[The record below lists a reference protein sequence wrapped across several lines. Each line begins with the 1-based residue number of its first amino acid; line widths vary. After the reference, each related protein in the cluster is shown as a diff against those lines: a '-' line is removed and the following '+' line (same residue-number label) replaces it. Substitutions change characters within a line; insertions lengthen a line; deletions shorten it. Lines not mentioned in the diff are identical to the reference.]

1 MKMKLDRMKEY
12 ASQTAGIIMKH
23 PFKQVFDKWLVF
35 GCTIIATSSLILV
48 VAMLVLQPR
57 HKEKRGIDI
66 VFTGALGL
74 VFLFYRSC
82 IIFDFEHKEL
92 FLTGDSYKKLS
103 NIFMLAEFCRM
114 TLYLARV
121 SEKITGLIFGVG
133 LVIIIVFQE
142 ADPFNLI
149 NGVVSLLLNNIVLIY
164 FNFILS
170 PEKPAKVNMDAINL
184 TAFWYI
190 LSFFGFG
197 ATLLSSDFY
206 LLADDVFMF
215 ATGMS
220 LFYSW

>member
-1 MKMKLDRMKEY
+1 
-12 ASQTAGIIMKH
+12 
-23 PFKQVFDKWLVF
+23 
-35 GCTIIATSSLILV
+35 
-48 VAMLVLQPR
+48 MLFLQPK

-66 VFTGALGL
+66 VFTGALGV

-121 SEKITGLIFGVG
+121 SERMTGMIFGVG

-142 ADPFNLI
+142 ADPFNLLH
-149 NGVVSLLLNNIVLIY
+149 GVVSLILNNIVLVY

-190 LSFFGFG
+190 LSFFGFL
-197 ATLLSSDFY
+197 ATVFSSDYY
-206 LLADDVFMF
+206 LLADDLFMF

-220 LFYSW
+220 LFYSWQTFEDEVFWAIPTLKTMVNLPATVKQLAAAKKQQQRDQDYNPLI